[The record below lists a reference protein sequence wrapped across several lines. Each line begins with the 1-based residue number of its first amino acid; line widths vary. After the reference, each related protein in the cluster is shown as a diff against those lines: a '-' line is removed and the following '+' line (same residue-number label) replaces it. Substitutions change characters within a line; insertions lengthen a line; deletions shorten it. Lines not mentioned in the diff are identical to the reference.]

1 MVQAKVCP
9 ISIQKDPSNPKIFT
23 NRAIARIKLQSWD
36 ACIDD
41 CIKAIE
47 LEKGNMKGYYYLA
60 QAQLALNHP
69 NEALTSALTA
79 YEKCLE
85 TFSSSTQAVSNL
97 VLQAKKQKWE
107 SRERERIRGR
117 SDLLRELEDGL
128 MRKKREELQ
137 DLRFRMLDFSEEQEE
152 KADIELDCRKKI
164 EELRSIFAIADP
176 INLKRRVR
184 ISIQHKANQRVLMA
198 YTHGSMQEVPDYLI
212 DNISFTIMHDPV
224 VTKTGNTY
232 DRSTVI
238 EHLKRS
244 QTDPLTREPLHMQ
257 DLRPNISLKQAC
269 EEFLNENGW
278 AVDW

>member
-1 MVQAKVCP
+1 MSDN
-9 ISIQKDPSNPKIFT
+9 SIQKDPSNPKIFT
-23 NRAIARIKLQSWD
+23 NRAFARIKLQLWD

-47 LEKGNMKGYYYLA
+47 LEKGNMKGYFYLA

-69 NEALTSALTA
+69 NEAYTSALSA

-85 TFSSSTQAVSNL
+85 TFSASTQAVSNL

-107 SRERERIRGR
+107 SREKERVRQR
-117 SDLLRELEDGL
+117 SGLLRELEEGL
-128 MRKKREELQ
+128 MRKKKEDLQ
-137 DLRFRMLDFSEEQEE
+137 SLKFRMLDYSDEQEE

-164 EELRSIFAIADP
+164 EELRTVFAIADP
-176 INLKRRVR
+176 KNLKRRVCTTFR
-184 ISIQHKANQRVLMA
+184 EMRQENRVETLLRPD
-198 YTHGSMQEVPDYLI
+198 QEVPDYLI
-212 DNISFTIMHDPV
+212 DNISFTVMHDPV

-232 DRSTVI
+232 DRSTVL

-244 QTDPLTREPLHMQ
+244 HTDPLTREPLHLE
-257 DLRPNISLKQAC
+257 DLRPNIALKQAC
-269 EEFLNENGW
+269 EEFLAENGW